1 MEPLVTVLM
10 SSYNH
15 GKFIADGLESVLNQS
30 YKNLQ
35 IIVVDDGSQ
44 DDTQDILRSYKDERL
59 TVLMTDKNTA
69 FRLYETVKS
78 KIQGEYVA
86 ELASDDSWD
95 LDKIQKQVDFME
107 THKEIGAVFS
117 WCEVLTQD
125 LKEKERLEKVFNVQN
140 KEMYEWFWE
149 LIVVGNEFNNPS
161 VMFRTE
167 VFRKY
172 DGYRFQ
178 YRQLQDLELWLRM
191 LPHEQIYIMP
201 EKLTYY
207 TWHPEDNT
215 GNISA
220 DTVENMVRLDTEM
233 SYILFDIFR
242 NTEGA
247 FFNRAFARELEG
259 DTSVEEADVI
269 CKKFLIL
276 ACFNSSV
283 FQDAAIL
290 YYHEFIRKEG
300 VLDILEQKYG
310 FSRADFWKYEGEKGS
325 VHDMRVY
332 RELAVK
338 WRETYYN
345 NQK

>member
-1 MEPLVTVLM
+1 MEPLVTVLI

-15 GKFIADGLESVLNQS
+15 AKYIAAGLESVLNQS

-44 DDTQDILRSYKDERL
+44 DDTLDLLQSYEDERL
-59 TVLMTDKNTA
+59 TVLTAERNTA
-69 FRLYETVKS
+69 FRLYDTAKS
-78 KIQGEYVA
+78 KIQGKYVA
-86 ELASDDSWD
+86 ELASDDRWT
-95 LDKIQKQVDFME
+95 LDKIQKQVDFLE
-107 THKEIGAVFS
+107 NHGEIGLVFS
-117 WCEVLTQD
+117 WCEVLTPD
-125 LKEKERLEKVFNVQN
+125 LKEKERLESVFNVQN
-140 KEMYEWFWE
+140 KEMHEWFWE
-149 LIVVGNEFNNPS
+149 LIVEGNKFNNPS

-167 VFRKY
+167 VFQKY

-191 LPHEQIYIMP
+191 LPNENVYIMP

-207 TWHPEDNT
+207 TWHPKDNV
-215 GNISA
+215 GNMSA
-220 DTVENMVRLDTEM
+220 DTMENMVRLDMEM
-233 SYILFDIFR
+233 SYILFDVFR
-242 NTEGA
+242 NIDGA

-259 DTSVEEADVI
+259 DMSLEKADII

-290 YYHEFIRKEG
+290 FYHECIREDG
-300 VLDILEQKYG
+300 VLDTLEHKYG

-325 VHDMRVY
+325 VHDMRAY
-332 RELAVK
+332 RDLAVK
-338 WRETYYN
+338 WRESYYN
-345 NQK
+345 CQR